1 MGSPHTSSGMA
12 WALGL
17 FTEALT
23 AGSASEQAEGLR
35 TLLKLQCGDGL
46 MHESVHV
53 DNLQQCTRKWFEVG
67 WVNVWVLGQGNGCRA
82 GCSCPALGLALL
94 QSLQLCH
101 THTLPPTA
109 STRALSPTSAVLQWA
124 NAMLVVSVEQ
134 LLGIDCDDAAQAY
147 HLARVKVRGRVLLW
161 RGWACTGSLHFII
174 PDATA
179 LYVLSADCLTSC
191 CLPAHLAGLLAACL
205 PACLPTWLPARLPA
219 CPPPLPL
226 CRTARTRMAAR

>member
-67 WVNVWVLGQGNGCRA
+67 GWVAGGAGGGWVPCWWGMGLGHWRADCSSTALHPHLPSSIHSPSFLYCWPLSAVGQRDA
-82 GCSCPALGLALL
+82 GCVG
-94 QSLQLCH
+94 
-101 THTLPPTA
+101 
-109 STRALSPTSAVLQWA
+109 
-124 NAMLVVSVEQ
+124 
-134 LLGIDCDDAAQAY
+134 GAA
-147 HLARVKVRGRVLLW
+147 
-161 RGWACTGSLHFII
+161 
-174 PDATA
+174 
-179 LYVLSADCLTSC
+179 
-191 CLPAHLAGLLAACL
+191 AGD
-205 PACLPTWLPARLPA
+205 
-219 CPPPLPL
+219 
-226 CRTARTRMAAR
+226 